1 MKEKPMRPGIY
12 RIRIFT
18 KKPYEN
24 VAVWPRKPDVD
35 SALETFREAI
45 LTMDADEY
53 FRVEI
58 SEVDFLLISI
68 FSLNVLIRR

>member
-1 MKEKPMRPGIY
+1 MKEKPMRPGRY
-12 RIRIFT
+12 RIRIFM

-24 VAVWPRKPDVD
+24 VAVWPRKPDVN

-58 SEVDFLLISI
+58 S
-68 FSLNVLIRR
+68 